1 MQPLMIGRPPC
12 EERKL
17 RIGFVAKRN
26 IKKGEELFFDYG
38 IRDKDI
44 AWANADA
51 TKMAKV
57 LQDGK

>member
-1 MQPLMIGRPPC
+1 LALG
-12 EERKL
+12 
-17 RIGFVAKRN
+17 AS
-26 IKKGEELFFDYG
+26 KKVQDLFFDYG

-51 TKMAKV
+51 KKMAKM